1 LRKWK
6 SNSAELMEIIGEED
20 IGQEC
25 KVLGISWNKANDE
38 FVFELAKFA
47 SGFIK
52 MAVTKRKVVSV
63 VAQLFDLLEL
73 LSPIFVIANIL
84 LQKIHTSNADWDIVV
99 DSIPFKTMA
108 GLD

>member
-1 LRKWK
+1 
-6 SNSAELMEIIGEED
+6 MEIIGEED

-47 SGFIK
+47 SGFIE

-63 VAQLFDLLEL
+63 VAQLFDQTFSYKKFTHPMLIGTL
-73 LSPIFVIANIL
+73 
-84 LQKIHTSNADWDIVV
+84 
-99 DSIPFKTMA
+99 
-108 GLD
+108 

>member
-1 LRKWK
+1 MVEGNFNLRKWK

-47 SGFIK
+47 SGFIE
-52 MAVTKRKVVSV
+52 MAVTKTKGC
-63 VAQLFDLLEL
+63 FCCGTT
-73 LSPIFVIANIL
+73 F
-84 LQKIHTSNADWDIVV
+84 
-99 DSIPFKTMA
+99 
-108 GLD
+108 